1 LYSVI
6 KPRRRC
12 FDIARKHEQV
22 GTPDREPIGVLRP
35 GTYVSRVPKTA
46 TRAALVQPVPKSPTG
61 IQGLDEITGGG
72 LPRGRPTLICGGP
85 GCGKTILSMEFLIN
99 GARQF
104 DEPGVFLSFEE
115 SVEDL
120 ALNFASLGLDPRPL
134 SARKKLALDYV
145 RVEPNE
151 IEETGAYDLDGLFIR
166 LEHAIDSIGAKRVVL
181 DTIETLFSGLS
192 DTRTLR
198 AELRR
203 LFNWLR
209 TKGVTAIVTG
219 ERGEGSLTRHG
230 LEEYITDCVIMLDH
244 RIVEQNAT
252 RRLRVVK
259 YRGSTHGANESPFFI
274 DETGISVLPIA
285 SLGLQHEVSAGRL
298 SSGVPDLDAMLGGKG
313 FFRGSSILVSGSA
326 GSGKTSLAAYFV
338 DAACRRSESA
348 LYFAFEESPAQIARN
363 LGSIGLDLDPWLKR
377 DLLQIHAARPTTSGL
392 EGHLSLMH
400 RLIDAQKPRV
410 VVVDPISNLITVG
423 TSVEVRAMLARLID
437 FMKNKQIT
445 ALFTSLTIDDLTAE
459 GTDVGISSF
468 MDTWLVLRNIEINGE
483 RTRSLNVVK
492 SRGMPHSNQV
502 REFIFTRDGLRLLD
516 VVRHQG
522 RVLIGSERE
531 AHLGNGGQTG
541 PAALAERIPRQR
553 ARRR

>member
-1 LYSVI
+1 MA
-6 KPRRRC
+6 KN
-12 FDIARKHEQV
+12 
-22 GTPDREPIGVLRP
+22 
-35 GTYVSRVPKTA
+35 A
-46 TRAALVQPVPKSPTG
+46 TRPARPALVRAVPKSPTG

-85 GCGKTILSMEFLIN
+85 GCGKTILAMEFLIN

-115 SVEDL
+115 SLDDL
-120 ALNFASLGLDPRPL
+120 TQNFASLGMDPRPL
-134 SARKKLALDYV
+134 AARKKLSLDYV

-166 LEHAIDSIGAKRVVL
+166 LEHAIDAIGAKRVVL
-181 DTIETLFSGLS
+181 DTIEALFSGLS
-192 DTRTLR
+192 DTRLLR

-219 ERGEGSLTRHG
+219 ERGEVSMTRHG

-244 RIVEQNAT
+244 RVVEQNAT

-274 DETGISVLPIA
+274 DETGISVLPIT
-285 SLGLQHEVSAGRL
+285 SLGLEHSVSPSRL

-313 FFRGSSILVSGSA
+313 YYRGSSILVSGSA
-326 GSGKTSLAAYFV
+326 GSSKTSLAGYFA
-338 DAACRRSESA
+338 DAASRRGESS
-348 LYFAFEESPAQIARN
+348 LYFAFEESPAQIVRN
-363 LGSIGLDLDPWLKR
+363 LRSIGLDLEPSLKK
-377 DLLQIHAARPTTSGL
+377 DVLQIHAARPTTSGL
-392 EGHLSLMH
+392 EGHLSLMQ
-400 RLIDAQKPRV
+400 RLIEERKPRV
-410 VVVDPISNLITVG
+410 VVVDPISNLISVG
-423 TSVEVRAMLARLID
+423 TTVEVRAMLARLID
-437 FMKNKQIT
+437 FMKVKQVT
-445 ALFTSLTIDDLTAE
+445 ALFTSLTTDDVLAE
-459 GTDVGISSF
+459 GTEVGISSF

-483 RTRSLNVVK
+483 RTRTLNVVK

-502 REFIFTRDGLRLLD
+502 REFVLTHKGLQLVD

-522 RVLIGSERE
+522 RVLIGSERFAHSE
-531 AHLGNGGQTG
+531 AAATRGGQ
-541 PAALAERIPRQR
+541 R
-553 ARRR
+553 